1 MTKTVHVPSAIR
13 MPEINMSA
21 IPISGDA
28 AGLVFALGSVAIL
41 LGMPGFASYFLLS
54 LGCGTLVAAALVAV
68 HAAGRSP
75 ASRNRTLDLR

>member
-1 MTKTVHVPSAIR
+1 MTKTVHVPSRFR

-41 LGMPGFASYFLLS
+41 LGMPGFASYLLLS
-54 LGCGTLVAAALVAV
+54 LACGAVVAATLVAV
-68 HAAGRSP
+68 HAAGGSP
-75 ASRNRTLDLR
+75 VRHDTLGLR